1 MNKIDLFPTNK
12 NDKYIVSLLDRC
24 ATKRELFSVVNLC
37 IKPKAFSNDVMD
49 IYDECFILF
58 DFYNHCNGLSIDT
71 KDNIINLLGVDIVLE
86 YIENHKDLE
95 PNNTISDSGLAY
107 ILIMETYNKIY

>member
-58 DFYNHCNGLSIDT
+58 
-71 KDNIINLLGVDIVLE
+71 
-86 YIENHKDLE
+86 
-95 PNNTISDSGLAY
+95 
-107 ILIMETYNKIY
+107 

>member
-12 NDKYIVSLLDRC
+12 NDKYIVRLLDRC

-71 KDNIINLLGVDIVLE
+71 KDNIINSATYLNIGGFCGVRVYPYLFYD
-86 YIENHKDLE
+86 N
-95 PNNTISDSGLAY
+95 
-107 ILIMETYNKIY
+107 LI